1 MIHILFWRLCLEPR
15 RFSRGSIT
23 YIIQAMLEYLVTL
36 LVSTTFLA
44 RLSKEIGLS
53 DGVTGIISAF
63 VSLGCLFQLASL
75 FLRRVRVKSFVII
88 MSVLNQL
95 LFAFLYAVPL
105 LPAGAN
111 IKPVIF
117 VVTILTAY
125 IIYNVAHPKKVD
137 WLMGLIDDRSRGSF
151 TAVKEIISL
160 IAGIIFPIAMG
171 NAVDRLY
178 DSGNVR
184 GAIILCGVSLLILTA
199 LHTVSLV
206 LSPKAET
213 VNKQYSKLNFAAV
226 FKNRNVLLVSVLF
239 VLWNIAHYC
248 AVPFYAVF
256 QVGELGFSLTKATVI
271 TSIGSGVRIL
281 VSPFL
286 GRFADK
292 KGFAPMLRLC
302 FVLAFFAFASVIFA
316 NKETGT
322 VCFILCYVFFSAA
335 MGGINSSLINLVFDV
350 APKEIRSDA
359 LALTQAFS
367 GAAGFIVSVISGSL
381 LSLLSAFGVYPQQI
395 LSVFAALFTLVCLA
409 FLQIFFLRGKN
420 ES

>member
-1 MIHILFWRLCLEPR
+1 MKPK
-15 RFSRGSIT
+15 RFSRGSVT
-23 YIIQAMLEYLVTL
+23 YIIQAMLEYLTAL
-36 LVSTTFLA
+36 LVQTTFLA

-75 FLRRVRVKSFVII
+75 FLRKVRVKSFVVL

-105 LPAGAN
+105 LPADARV
-111 IKPVIF
+111 KPIIF

-151 TAVKEIISL
+151 TAIKEIISL
-160 IAGIIFPIAMG
+160 FAGIIFPIAMG

-178 DSGNVR
+178 DSGDAR
-184 GAIILCGVSLLILTA
+184 GAFILCGVSLLILTV
-199 LHTVSLV
+199 LHTASLI

-213 VNKQYSKLNFAAV
+213 SGVQPTKLNFAAV
-226 FKNRNVLLVSVLF
+226 FKNKNVILVSALF
-239 VLWNIAHYC
+239 VLWNVAHYC

-271 TSIGSGVRIL
+271 AAIGSGVRIL

-286 GRFADK
+286 GKFADR

-302 FVLAFFAFASVIFA
+302 FVLAFFSFVSVIFA
-316 NKETGT
+316 GKDTGT
-322 VCFILCYVFFSAA
+322 LCFVLYYVFFSAA
-335 MGGINSSLINLVFDV
+335 MGGTNSSLINLVFDI

-359 LALTQAFS
+359 LALTQALS
-367 GAAGFIVSVISGSL
+367 GAAGFIVSVISGSIL
-381 LSLLSAFGVYPQQI
+381 TLISGFGVYPQQI
-395 LSVFAALFTLVCLA
+395 LSAFSALFTLICLV
-409 FLQIFFLRGKN
+409 FLQVFFLRGKN